1 MAKLEDLKR
10 GEAVAGLVANSLATI
25 VDVAPRGP
33 DCVELTYKDE
43 QGGVGARLVYAFEA
57 EEMAIVQRERRW
69 DFGADGDALKL
80 ASEAN
85 RIRFA
90 YLFDPLLAIHTSAID
105 PLPHQIT
112 AVYGEML
119 MRQPLRFLLADD
131 PGAGKT
137 IMAGLLIK
145 ELRARGDVERCL
157 ICAPGSLVEQWQDE
171 MQLKFGLPFEIIG
184 RERIESSLSG
194 NPFAEEDFVI
204 GRLDQMARSEE
215 IQAKLDGTEWDL
227 VVCDEAHKMSAH
239 FYGQEIE
246 ETKRYRLGR
255 QLGFI
260 TRHLLLMTATPHSGK
275 HENFQLFMRLID
287 PDRFEGKPRTSEG
300 MADASDL
307 MRRMVKEDLC
317 KFDGTPLFPE
327 RRAYTIDY
335 ELSPAEQQLYQDV
348 TAYVTEEMNRADR
361 LRDAGQAKRG
371 NNVGFALTVL
381 QRRLASSP
389 EAIYRSLERRRARLE
404 AELEDVRR
412 RGGHP
417 AETLALDMSSLPDLT
432 DEDDYEDFY
441 DRPEDEVFA
450 QEDEVLDRATAA
462 MTVQELELE
471 IESLIQLEQQ
481 AKRVRDKGS
490 DRKWD
495 ELASILQDRKEMFDD
510 NGGRRKLI
518 IFTEHRD
525 TLNHLYRRITTFLAQ
540 PESVVVIHGGIKRE
554 ERRAA
559 QERFVNDPTAT
570 VLIATDAAGE
580 GVNLQ
585 RAHLMINYDLP
596 WNPNR
601 IEQRFGRIHR
611 IGQTEV
617 CHLWN
622 LVAGQTREGAVYQRL
637 LTKLE
642 SVSSALQG
650 KVFDV
655 LGELYTETSLRDMLI
670 EAIRY
675 GDNPEK
681 RAELFRKIEAPF
693 DPDRL
698 RELFQQHALA
708 ADTMDASELRQVRED
723 MERAEA
729 CRLQP
734 HYIRSFFEA
743 AFTRMGG
750 RISPRETGRYEITRV
765 PSALRKWRSCAGRA
779 QPITDRYE
787 RVCFEKAYMTL
798 QGKPRASL
806 ICPGHPLLDGVINL
820 TLQQHRAL
828 LRRGAVLVDERDEG
842 VQPRVL
848 LYLEHE
854 ISNSMPT
861 SAGAANIVSRRM
873 QFVEVMPDGKV
884 RDAGAAPYLDY
895 RPLAPEEQ
903 AVADE
908 VLSQDWL
915 DSDLDKLASDHAV
928 QHLVPKH
935 MAEVRDRVH
944 AQVDKTLEAVRKR
957 LTAEMAYWDRR
968 SNELKAQEL
977 AGKKPRLN
985 SGLARQRA
993 DEMEARLKAREED
1006 LARQR
1011 ALSAKPPV
1019 LIGAAL
1025 VLPIGLIRQA
1035 AGDAAAEVSKDAEA
1049 RKVIE
1054 RLAVEKVME
1063 VERSLGR
1070 EPTDVGVPGHP
1081 YDIESRIPETG
1092 ELLMIE
1098 VKGRASAADT
1108 VCVTK
1113 NEMLVGF
1120 NKADKYILAIVM
1132 VEDGVAQEPKYV
1144 RKPFDT
1150 EPGFAVTSVNL
1161 DIDKLLAR
1169 AEEPS

>member
-246 ETKRYRLGR
+246 R
-255 QLGFI
+255 QSAIGWAGSSV
-260 TRHLLLMTATPHSGK
+260 HHPASTADDGDASQREARELPALHAAHRSRS
-275 HENFQLFMRLID
+275 LR
-287 PDRFEGKPRTSEG
+287 GKPRTSG
-300 MADASDL
+300 HG
-307 MRRMVKEDLC
+307 RRFRPHAEDGQRDLC

-693 DPDRL
+693 DPDKL

-806 ICPGHPLLDGVINL
+806 ICPGHPLLDGVIDL

-935 MAEVRDRVH
+935 MAEVGPGARPGGQDP
-944 AQVDKTLEAVRKR
+944 
-957 LTAEMAYWDRR
+957 R
-968 SNELKAQEL
+968 S
-977 AGKKPRLN
+977 
-985 SGLARQRA
+985 RA
-993 DEMEARLKAREED
+993 
-1006 LARQR
+1006 
-1011 ALSAKPPV
+1011 
-1019 LIGAAL
+1019 
-1025 VLPIGLIRQA
+1025 
-1035 AGDAAAEVSKDAEA
+1035 
-1049 RKVIE
+1049 
-1054 RLAVEKVME
+1054 
-1063 VERSLGR
+1063 
-1070 EPTDVGVPGHP
+1070 
-1081 YDIESRIPETG
+1081 
-1092 ELLMIE
+1092 
-1098 VKGRASAADT
+1098 
-1108 VCVTK
+1108 
-1113 NEMLVGF
+1113 
-1120 NKADKYILAIVM
+1120 
-1132 VEDGVAQEPKYV
+1132 
-1144 RKPFDT
+1144 
-1150 EPGFAVTSVNL
+1150 
-1161 DIDKLLAR
+1161 
-1169 AEEPS
+1169 